1 MNLNKIKKIVIPP
14 CKEFDVKRLDI
25 FGSIA
30 KGEASRGSDIDL
42 IVEFNNFNYKP
53 SKRYFGLLHYFEKAF
68 NCKIDL
74 ITPDRIKNPYF
85 LKKIAKDRINLYVG

>member
-1 MNLNKIKKIVIPP
+1 MNLNEIKKIVIPP
-14 CKEFDVKRLDI
+14 CKEFDVKRLYI

-53 SKRYFGLLHYFEKAF
+53 SKHYFSLLHFFEKAF
-68 NCKIDL
+68 N
-74 ITPDRIKNPYF
+74 
-85 LKKIAKDRINLYVG
+85 